1 MRLQVSNPP
10 NRTARKVKNIEKT
23 EHSIGVDLGGTDI
36 KAGLVSSVGDISCR
50 VVVPTDVE
58 TGGPKVVASR
68 IAEAVRQVLVK
79 AETQDGISH
88 QPSAVSRQQE
98 STATLANSRQ
108 PTVSDSHSCEIGVGL
123 GSPGLIIAETG
134 VVHFSPNFP
143 GWSDIPLVTYVNTE
157 LEKLHPQK
165 SVAKHN
171 PQTHTHK
178 KYKPIL
184 KGMDN
189 DVNAM
194 TLGEL
199 HHGAGVGY
207 NNLVALTL
215 GTGVGGGVVIDGEV
229 YHGSQNTAGELGH
242 TVVEPDGRYC
252 GCGNQG
258 CLEAYAGAKNIVE
271 RIQEKIAT
279 GRSTTLATATNAGTT
294 LTPRMIAE
302 AAQADD
308 ELAIEIFAETGRYI
322 GIALTSIAHI
332 LNPQIAIIGGGIAEA
347 GEKLLFEPI
356 RDELSKRAM
365 DIPAQMKIVKAHLGN
380 DAGIVGAA
388 MLALEVEKPAF

>member
-1 MRLQVSNPP
+1 M
-10 NRTARKVKNIEKT
+10 EY
-23 EHSIGVDLGGTDI
+23 SIGVDLGGTDI

-50 VVVPTDVE
+50 VVLPTDVE
-58 TGGPKVVASR
+58 VGGPKVVAAR

-79 AETQDGISH
+79 AEAADAQAISKLVKAPQSLLSNAKESDGKH
-88 QPSAVSRQQE
+88 CGHVDAR
-98 STATLANSRQ
+98 
-108 PTVSDSHSCEIGVGL
+108 EIWIGL
-123 GSPGLIIAETG
+123 GAPGLIIAETG

-143 GWSDIPLVTYVNTE
+143 GWTDIPLVGYVNAE
-157 LEKLHPQK
+157 LAALNLPKTTANNNE
-165 SVAKHN
+165 
-171 PQTHTHK
+171 
-178 KYKPIL
+178 KYKLIL
-184 KGMDN
+184 QGMDN

-199 HHGAGVGY
+199 RHGAGVGY
-207 NNLVALTL
+207 RNIVALTL
-215 GTGVGGGVVIDGEV
+215 GTGVGGGVVIDGQV

-242 TVVEPDGRYC
+242 TVVEPNGRYC

-271 RIQEKIAT
+271 RTQEKIET
-279 GRSTTLATATNAGTT
+279 GRSTILAKSIKNRAS
-294 LTPRMIAE
+294 LTPRQIAE
-302 AAQADD
+302 AAHAGDKV
-308 ELAIEIFAETGRYI
+308 AMEIFAETGRYI

-356 RDELSKRAM
+356 RAELSKRAM
-365 DIPAQMKIVKAHLGN
+365 DIPARMKIIKAHLGN

-388 MLALEVEKPAF
+388 MLALESEKPAL

>member
-1 MRLQVSNPP
+1 MRLQGATPP
-10 NRTARKVKNIEKT
+10 NRTARKVKNIEATK
-23 EHSIGVDLGGTDI
+23 HRIGVDLGGTDI
-36 KAGLVSSVGDISCR
+36 KAGLVSSEGDVSCR

-58 TGGPKVVASR
+58 TGPPKVVAAR

-79 AETQDGISH
+79 AETINIYGTSGVDAT
-88 QPSAVSRQQE
+88 QPASSRSVKASGSE
-98 STATLANSRQ
+98 DE
-108 PTVSDSHSCEIGVGL
+108 VFEIGVGL

-143 GWSDIPLVTYVNTE
+143 GWTDIPLVTYVNTE
-157 LEKLHPQK
+157 LSKLHNSKDGAARKINKQ
-165 SVAKHN
+165 
-171 PQTHTHK
+171 
-178 KYKPIL
+178 YKPVL
-184 KGMDN
+184 RGMDN

-207 NNLVALTL
+207 ESLVALTL

-229 YHGSQNTAGELGH
+229 YHGSLNTAGELGH
-242 TVVEPDGRYC
+242 TVVEPNGRYC

-271 RIQEKIAT
+271 RIQEKIAA
-279 GRSTTLATATNAGTT
+279 GRSTTLASATNAETP

-302 AAQADD
+302 AAQTGD

-347 GEKLLFEPI
+347 GESLLFEPI
-356 RDELSKRAM
+356 RAELSKRAM

-388 MLALEVEKPAF
+388 MLALEGFFE

>member
-1 MRLQVSNPP
+1 M
-10 NRTARKVKNIEKT
+10 
-23 EHSIGVDLGGTDI
+23 
-36 KAGLVSSVGDISCR
+36 
-50 VVVPTDVE
+50 
-58 TGGPKVVASR
+58 
-68 IAEAVRQVLVK
+68 LVK
-79 AETQDGISH
+79 AETAASD
-88 QPSAVSRQQE
+88 ATQQASLSSTRE
-98 STATLANSRQ
+98 SG
-108 PTVSDSHSCEIGVGL
+108 SDDEAFEIGVGL

-143 GWSDIPLVTYVNTE
+143 GWSDIPLVTYVNAE
-157 LEKLHPQK
+157 LAKLQPL
-165 SVAKHN
+165 
-171 PQTHTHK
+171 K

-184 KGMDN
+184 RGMDN

-215 GTGVGGGVVIDGEV
+215 GTGVGGGVVINGVV

-242 TVVEPDGRYC
+242 TVVEPNGRYC

-271 RIQEKIAT
+271 RIQEKIET
-279 GRSTTLATATNAGTT
+279 GRSTILTTATKNGAA
-294 LTPRMIAE
+294 LTPRTIAE
-302 AAQADD
+302 AAQAGDK
-308 ELAIEIFAETGRYI
+308 LAIEIFAETGRYI

-347 GEKLLFEPI
+347 GESLLFEPI
-356 RDELSKRAM
+356 RAELSKRAM
-365 DIPAQMKIVKAHLGN
+365 DIPSQMKIVKAHLGN

-388 MLALEVEKPAF
+388 MLALEGSFK

>member
-1 MRLQVSNPP
+1 MQAFLVKNPP
-10 NRTARKVKNIEKT
+10 NRTTRKVKNIEKM

-68 IAEAVRQVLVK
+68 IAEAVRQVLSE
-79 AETQDGISH
+79 AETEGIHVASK
-88 QPSAVSRQQE
+88 PD
-98 STATLANSRQ
+98 ATQ
-108 PTVSDSHSCEIGVGL
+108 PTSSETLVSEIHIGVGL

-143 GWSDIPLVTYVNTE
+143 GWSDIPLITYVNAE
-157 LEKLHPQK
+157 LVKLQPLQL
-165 SVAKHN
+165 
-171 PQTHTHK
+171 HTHK

-184 KGMDN
+184 RGMDN

-242 TVVEPDGRYC
+242 TVVEPNGRYC

-271 RIQEKIAT
+271 RTQEKIAT
-279 GRSTTLATATNAGTT
+279 GRRTTLATAANAGTA

-302 AAQADD
+302 AAQAGD

-356 RDELSKRAM
+356 RTELSKRAM

-388 MLALEVEKPAF
+388 MLALEGSFK

>member
-1 MRLQVSNPP
+1 MVKNPL
-10 NRTARKVKNIEKT
+10 NRTARKVKNIEKM

-36 KAGLVSSVGDISCR
+36 KTGWVSSVGDISCR

-58 TGGPKVVASR
+58 TGGPKVIASR

-79 AETQDGISH
+79 AETEGIY
-88 QPSAVSRQQE
+88 ATSR
-98 STATLANSRQ
+98 
-108 PTVSDSHSCEIGVGL
+108 SDSEEPPPNRAHASETHDEVREIGVGL

-143 GWSDIPLVTYVNTE
+143 GWSDIPLVNYVNAE
-157 LEKLHPQK
+157 LAKLQPF
-165 SVAKHN
+165 
-171 PQTHTHK
+171 K

-184 KGMDN
+184 RGMDN

-207 NNLVALTL
+207 KNLVALTL

-242 TVVEPDGRYC
+242 TVVQPDGRYC

-271 RIQEKIAT
+271 RVQEKIAT
-279 GRSTTLATATNAGTT
+279 GCSTTLTTATNAGTT

-302 AAQADD
+302 AAQAGD

-332 LNPQIAIIGGGIAEA
+332 LNPEIAIIGGGIAEA
-347 GEKLLFEPI
+347 GEELLFEPI
-356 RDELSKRAM
+356 RAELSKRAM

-388 MLALEVEKPAF
+388 MLALEGSFK

>member
-1 MRLQVSNPP
+1 M
-10 NRTARKVKNIEKT
+10 EY
-23 EHSIGVDLGGTDI
+23 SIGVDLGGTDI

-50 VVVPTDVE
+50 VILPTDVE
-58 TGGPKVVASR
+58 VGGPKVVAAR

-79 AETQDGISH
+79 ALTADSQAIFNVGGGLVPTRKVPQS
-88 QPSAVSRQQE
+88 PLSNARE
-98 STATLANSRQ
+98 SDDKDYGQGDTR
-108 PTVSDSHSCEIGVGL
+108 EIWIGL
-123 GSPGLIIAETG
+123 GAPGLIIAETG

-143 GWSDIPLVTYVNTE
+143 GWTDIPLVDYVNAE
-157 LEKLHPQK
+157 LAKLYLTK
-165 SVAKHN
+165 TDVGDNS
-171 PQTHTHK
+171 QTHDGEK
-178 KYKPIL
+178 SKLIL

-199 HHGAGVGY
+199 RHGAGVGY
-207 NNLVALTL
+207 KNIVALTL
-215 GTGVGGGVVIDGEV
+215 GTGVGGGVVIDGQV

-242 TVVEPDGRYC
+242 TVVEPNGRYC

-271 RIQEKIAT
+271 RMQDKIEAGQST
-279 GRSTTLATATNAGTT
+279 ILTKAIRSGTA
-294 LTPRMIAE
+294 LTPRQIAE
-302 AAQADD
+302 AAHAGDNV
-308 ELAIEIFAETGRYI
+308 AMEIFAETGRYI

-356 RDELSKRAM
+356 RAELSKRAM
-365 DIPAQMKIVKAHLGN
+365 DIPARMKIIKAHLGN

-388 MLALEVEKPAF
+388 MLALESEKPAL

>member
-1 MRLQVSNPP
+1 MGLQASNPP
-10 NRTARKVKNIEKT
+10 NRTARKVKKY
-23 EHSIGVDLGGTDI
+23 SIGVDLGGTDI

-50 VVVPTDVE
+50 VVVPTEVG
-58 TGGPKVVASR
+58 TGGPKVVAAR
-68 IAEAVRQVLVK
+68 IAEAVHRVLVE
-79 AETQDGISH
+79 AENEAICLT
-88 QPSAVSRQQE
+88 PASAPGQLP
-98 STATLANSRQ
+98 APNKG
-108 PTVSDSHSCEIGVGL
+108 HEIAVGL

-143 GWSDIPLVTYVNTE
+143 GWSDIPLVTYVNTA
-157 LEKLHPQK
+157 L
-165 SVAKHN
+165 AKRQ
-171 PQTHTHK
+171 PAQ

-184 KGMDN
+184 RGMDN

-242 TVVEPDGRYC
+242 TVVQPDGRYC

-271 RIQEKIAT
+271 RVQEKITT
-279 GRSTTLATATNAGTT
+279 GRSTTLTATTNAGTP
-294 LTPRMIAE
+294 LTPRRIAE
-302 AAQADD
+302 AAQAGD

-356 RDELSKRAM
+356 RAEFSKRAM
-365 DIPAQMKIVKAHLGN
+365 DIPAKMKIVKAHLGN

-388 MLALEVEKPAF
+388 MLALEGFFK

>member
-1 MRLQVSNPP
+1 MEA
-10 NRTARKVKNIEKT
+10 TKY
-23 EHSIGVDLGGTDI
+23 SIGVDLGGTDI
-36 KAGLVSSVGDISCR
+36 KAGLVSSAGDVSCR

-58 TGGPKVVASR
+58 TGGPKVVATR

-79 AETQDGISH
+79 AETVDSPITTARE
-88 QPSAVSRQQE
+88 SA
-98 STATLANSRQ
+98 
-108 PTVSDSHSCEIGVGL
+108 SDTEALEVGVGL

-157 LEKLHPQK
+157 LSKLHVRKP
-165 SVAKHN
+165 VADINKQYT
-171 PQTHTHK
+171 PV
-178 KYKPIL
+178 L
-184 KGMDN
+184 RGMDN

-207 NNLVALTL
+207 TNLVALTL
-215 GTGVGGGVVIDGEV
+215 GTGVGGGVVINGEV

-242 TVVEPDGRYC
+242 TVVEPNGRYC

-271 RIQEKIAT
+271 RVQEKIET
-279 GRSTTLATATNAGTT
+279 GRNTILTTATKNSTA
-294 LTPRMIAE
+294 LTPRTIAA
-302 AAQADD
+302 AAQAGDK
-308 ELAIEIFAETGRYI
+308 LAIEIFAETGRYI

-332 LNPQIAIIGGGIAEA
+332 LNPQIAIIGGGVAEA
-347 GEKLLFEPI
+347 GESLLFEPI
-356 RDELSKRAM
+356 RAELSKRAM
-365 DIPAQMKIVKAHLGN
+365 DIPSQMKIVKAHLGN

-388 MLALEVEKPAF
+388 MLAF

>member
-1 MRLQVSNPP
+1 M
-10 NRTARKVKNIEKT
+10 EKT
-23 EHSIGVDLGGTDI
+23 KYSIGVDLGGTDI
-36 KAGLVSSVGDISCR
+36 KAGLVSAVGDISCR

-58 TGGPKVVASR
+58 TGGPKVVAAR

-79 AETQDGISH
+79 AETTGADLTSKSGSTQ
-88 QPSAVSRQQE
+88 QPLLRGTEASETDDEV
-98 STATLANSRQ
+98 L
-108 PTVSDSHSCEIGVGL
+108 EIGVGL
-123 GSPGLIIAETG
+123 GAPGLIIAETG

-143 GWSDIPLVTYVNTE
+143 GWSDIPLVTYVNKE
-157 LEKLHPQK
+157 LAKLHVRERVAVGK
-165 SVAKHN
+165 SQPHIN
-171 PQTHTHK
+171 K

-184 KGMDN
+184 RGMDN
-189 DVNAM
+189 DVNTM

-215 GTGVGGGVVIDGEV
+215 GTGVGGGVVIEGEV

-242 TVVEPDGRYC
+242 TVVEPNGRYC

-271 RIQEKIAT
+271 RIQEKIDT
-279 GRSTTLATATNAGTT
+279 GRSTTLATATKDGTA
-294 LTPRMIAE
+294 LTPLMIAE
-302 AAQADD
+302 AAEAED

-332 LNPQIAIIGGGIAEA
+332 LNPQIAIIGGGIAAA
-347 GEKLLFEPI
+347 GEKLLFTPI
-356 RDELSKRAM
+356 RAELSKRAM
-365 DIPAQMKIVKAHLGN
+365 DIPAQMKIVKAYLGN

-388 MLALEVEKPAF
+388 LLALEGEKPTS

>member
-1 MRLQVSNPP
+1 MRLQGSNPP
-10 NRTARKVKNIEKT
+10 NRTARKVKNIKKT

-50 VVVPTDVE
+50 VVIPTDVE

-79 AETQDGISH
+79 AETEDG
-88 QPSAVSRQQE
+88 
-98 STATLANSRQ
+98 N
-108 PTVSDSHSCEIGVGL
+108 SHSCEIGVGL

-143 GWSDIPLVTYVNTE
+143 GWSDIPLVTYVNAE
-157 LEKLHPQK
+157 LAKLQPL
-165 SVAKHN
+165 
-171 PQTHTHK
+171 K

-184 KGMDN
+184 RGMDN

-215 GTGVGGGVVIDGEV
+215 GTGVGGGVVINGAV

-258 CLEAYAGAKNIVE
+258 CLEAYAGAKNVVE
-271 RIQEKIAT
+271 RIQEKITT
-279 GRSTTLATATNAGTT
+279 GRSTTLASATNAGTP

-302 AAQADD
+302 AAQAGD
-308 ELAIEIFAETGRYI
+308 ELATEIFAETGRYI

-356 RDELSKRAM
+356 RAEFSKRAM

-388 MLALEVEKPAF
+388 MLALKGFFK

>member
-1 MRLQVSNPP
+1 MRAFLVKNPP
-10 NRTARKVKNIEKT
+10 NRTTRKVKNIEKM
-23 EHSIGVDLGGTDI
+23 EHSIGIDLGGTDI

-79 AETQDGISH
+79 VETQDGNSH
-88 QPSAVSRQQE
+88 QQE
-98 STATLANSRQ
+98 LTATLANSRQ
-108 PTVSDSHSCEIGVGL
+108 FPTVSDSHSCEIGVGL

-143 GWSDIPLVTYVNTE
+143 GWSDIPLVTYVNAE
-157 LEKLHPQK
+157 LAKLQPF
-165 SVAKHN
+165 
-171 PQTHTHK
+171 K

-184 KGMDN
+184 RGMDN

-207 NNLVALTL
+207 KNLVALTL

-242 TVVEPDGRYC
+242 TVVNPNGRYC

-271 RIQEKIAT
+271 RTQEKITT
-279 GRSTTLATATNAGTT
+279 GRSTTLATATNAGTP
-294 LTPRMIAE
+294 LTPRLIAE
-302 AAQADD
+302 AAQAGD

-332 LNPQIAIIGGGIAEA
+332 LNPQIAIIGGGIAAA

-356 RDELSKRAM
+356 RTELSKRAM

-388 MLALEVEKPAF
+388 MLALEGSFK

>member
-1 MRLQVSNPP
+1 M
-10 NRTARKVKNIEKT
+10 
-23 EHSIGVDLGGTDI
+23 
-36 KAGLVSSVGDISCR
+36 
-50 VVVPTDVE
+50 
-58 TGGPKVVASR
+58 
-68 IAEAVRQVLVK
+68 K
-79 AETQDGISH
+79 AETQDGNSH
-88 QPSAVSRQQE
+88 QPLAISRQQE
-98 STATLANSRQ
+98 PTATLVNSRRF
-108 PTVSDSHSCEIGVGL
+108 PTADSHSCEIGVGL

-143 GWSDIPLVTYVNTE
+143 GWSDIPLVTYVNAE
-157 LEKLHPQK
+157 LAKL
-165 SVAKHN
+165 
-171 PQTHTHK
+171 QTPK
-178 KYKPIL
+178 KYKPVL
-184 KGMDN
+184 RGMDN

-279 GRSTTLATATNAGTT
+279 GRSTALATATNAGTT

-302 AAQADD
+302 AAQAGD
-308 ELAIEIFAETGRYI
+308 ELAIEIYAETGRYI

-356 RDELSKRAM
+356 RTELSKRAM
-365 DIPAQMKIVKAHLGN
+365 DIPAQMEIVKAHLGN

-388 MLALEVEKPAF
+388 MLTLQSEKPE

>member
-1 MRLQVSNPP
+1 MDA
-10 NRTARKVKNIEKT
+10 TKY
-23 EHSIGVDLGGTDI
+23 SIGVDLGGTDI
-36 KAGLVSSVGDISCR
+36 KAGLVSSEGDVSCR

-58 TGGPKVVASR
+58 TGGPKVVAAR

-79 AETQDGISH
+79 AETQEGNCH
-88 QPSAVSRQQE
+88 QPS
-98 STATLANSRQ
+98 
-108 PTVSDSHSCEIGVGL
+108 VSDSHSCEIGVGL

-143 GWSDIPLVTYVNTE
+143 GWTDIPLATYVNTE
-157 LEKLHPQK
+157 LSKLHNATDAAAGNINKQ
-165 SVAKHN
+165 
-171 PQTHTHK
+171 
-178 KYKPIL
+178 YKPVL
-184 KGMDN
+184 RGMDN
-189 DVNAM
+189 DVNVM

-215 GTGVGGGVVIDGEV
+215 GTGVGGGVVIDGKV

-242 TVVEPDGRYC
+242 TVVEPNGRYC

-271 RIQEKIAT
+271 RIQQKIET
-279 GRSTTLATATNAGTT
+279 GRSTTLTAVTKNDAS

-302 AAQADD
+302 AAQAGDK
-308 ELAIEIFAETGRYI
+308 LAIEIFAETGRYI
-322 GIALTSIAHI
+322 GVALTSIAHI

-356 RDELSKRAM
+356 RAEFSKRTM
-365 DIPAQMKIVKAHLGN
+365 DIPSQMKIVKAHLGN

-388 MLALEVEKPAF
+388 MLALGGKHSNQMGI